1 MAEGIFCT
9 SKQEAPQRDTIHP
22 SRVLPCVS
30 LHGPLPL
37 IPLSETFLAQ
47 QRTHL
52 VSSQSAPAER
62 IAGDFLLERA
72 LLSRNILKSYT
83 LTATSNMI
91 GLLFYST
98 LLERSHI
105 DAEARFFLQ
114 LMFVSKIVRTSVC
127 RMRRFFGL
135 RTTQRILHKAIAI
148 LDVRYFYSVDEL

>member
-72 LLSRNILKSYT
+72 LLSRNTQIIHLNSNFQYDRIAFLQYT
-83 LTATSNMI
+83 L
-91 GLLFYST
+91 GT
-98 LLERSHI
+98 LTHRRRSAI
-105 DAEARFFLQ
+105 FPPAY
-114 LMFVSKIVRTSVC
+114 VC
-127 RMRRFFGL
+127 FKNSS
-135 RTTQRILHKAIAI
+135 HKC
-148 LDVRYFYSVDEL
+148 L